1 LRNIAIATTLANGLE
16 FSEEDMESRIRPYG
30 RGELIADRCVHY
42 AGLVAG
48 LIGSLVLIVEAAERE
63 RALTIVSV
71 VIYGIGLIG
80 MIGAS
85 ALYNSTAPS
94 RRKELFRRLDHAAIF
109 LMIAGTYT
117 PFALVRMGGAWGFGI
132 AAFVWLAAV
141 AGMTLKLVSPQ
152 RLEGISTV
160 LYLALG
166 WVILIAP
173 GPLFDAVPLPAI
185 MLLAVGALLYM
196 SGIVFHMWHRL
207 PYHNAVWHG
216 FVLSAAACHWV
227 AILDGVVRAA

>member
-1 LRNIAIATTLANGLE
+1 
-16 FSEEDMESRIRPYG
+16 MQSRTRTYG
-30 RGELIADRCVHY
+30 RGELIADRCIHY

-48 LIGSLVLIVEAAERE
+48 LVGSFVLIVEAAERE

-71 VIYGIGLIG
+71 VIYGIGLVG

-85 ALYNSTAPS
+85 ALYNTAATP
-94 RRKELFRRLDHAAIF
+94 RRKELFRRLDHAGIF

-117 PFALVRMGGAWGFGI
+117 PFALVRMGAWGFGI

-152 RLEGISTV
+152 RLEGFSTL

-166 WVILIAP
+166 WVILVAP
-173 GPLFDAVPLPAI
+173 GPFFDTVPLPAI

-196 SGIVFHMWHRL
+196 VGIVFHLWHRL
-207 PYHNAVWHG
+207 PYHNVVWHG

>member
-1 LRNIAIATTLANGLE
+1 
-16 FSEEDMESRIRPYG
+16 MHSRTRTYG
-30 RGELIADRCVHY
+30 RGELIADRYVHY

-48 LIGSLVLIVEAAERE
+48 FIGSLVLIVEAAERD

-71 VIYGIGLIG
+71 VVYGIGLIS

-85 ALYNSTAPS
+85 ALYNAATSSP
-94 RRKELFRRLDHAAIF
+94 RKEWFRRLDHAGIF

-132 AAFVWLAAV
+132 AAFVWLV
-141 AGMTLKLVSPQ
+141 AIAGIALKLVSPH
-152 RLEGISTV
+152 RLDGFSTA

-166 WVILIAP
+166 WVILVAP
-173 GPLFDAVPLPAI
+173 GPFFATVPMPAI
-185 MLLAVGALLYM
+185 VLLAIGALLYM
-196 SGIVFHMWHRL
+196 TGIVFHLWHRL

-227 AILDGVVRAA
+227 AVFDGVVRAA

>member
-1 LRNIAIATTLANGLE
+1 MQNRTRT
-16 FSEEDMESRIRPYG
+16 YG

-48 LIGSLVLIVEAAERE
+48 LIGSLFLIVEAAERE
-63 RALTIVSV
+63 RVLTVISV

-85 ALYNSTAPS
+85 ALYNSSATS
-94 RRKELFRRLDHAAIF
+94 RRKELFRRLDHAGIF

-117 PFALVRMGGAWGFGI
+117 PFALVRMGGDWGFGI

-152 RLEGISTV
+152 RLEGMSTL

-173 GPLFDAVPLPAI
+173 GPLFDTVPMPAI
-185 MLLAVGALLYM
+185 MLLAIGALLYM
-196 SGIVFHMWHRL
+196 SGIVFHLWHRL

>member
-1 LRNIAIATTLANGLE
+1 
-16 FSEEDMESRIRPYG
+16 MQSRTRTYA

-48 LIGSLVLIVEAAERE
+48 LVGSLFLIVEAAERE
-63 RALTIVSV
+63 RVLTVISV

-85 ALYNSTAPS
+85 ALYNSSATS
-94 RRKELFRRLDHAAIF
+94 RRKELFRRLDHAGIF

-117 PFALVRMGGAWGFGI
+117 PFALVRMGGDWGFGI

-152 RLEGISTV
+152 RLEGASTL

-173 GPLFDAVPLPAI
+173 GPFFDTVPMPAI

-196 SGIVFHMWHRL
+196 SGIVFHLWHRL